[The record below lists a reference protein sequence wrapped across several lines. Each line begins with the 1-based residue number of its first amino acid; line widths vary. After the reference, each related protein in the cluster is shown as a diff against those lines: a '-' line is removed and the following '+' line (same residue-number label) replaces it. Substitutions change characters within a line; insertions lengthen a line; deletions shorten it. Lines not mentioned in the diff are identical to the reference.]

1 MKELEITLQQEETR
15 QKERRI
21 YIDKALLAEELGVD
35 DSQWN
40 DIDGNELAA
49 VIVRLQ
55 ERGLVRE
62 EFFETYTIGGVSNIR
77 VVGLNKGTDTSYAS
91 PLRKSTTKYPKR
103 LFEKGH
109 KLAEYFGMNG
119 THNEYGDD

>member
-1 MKELEITLQQEETR
+1 MKGLEITLQQEETR

-21 YIDKALLAEELGVD
+21 YIDEALLAEELGID

-49 VIVRLQ
+49 AIVRLQ

-62 EFFETYTIGGVSNIR
+62 EFFEAYAIGGVSNIR

>member
-15 QKERRI
+15 QKERQI
-21 YIDKALLAEELGVD
+21 YIDEALLAEELSID

-49 VIVRLQ
+49 AIVRLQ

-62 EFFETYTIGGVSNIR
+62 EFFEAYAIGGVSNIR

>member
-21 YIDKALLAEELGVD
+21 YIDEALLAEELSID

-49 VIVRLQ
+49 AIVRLQ

-109 KLAEYFGMNG
+109 RLAEYFGMNG
-119 THNEYGDD
+119 SHNEYGDD

>member
-15 QKERRI
+15 QKERQI
-21 YIDKALLAEELGVD
+21 YIDKTLLAEELGID

-49 VIVRLQ
+49 AIVRLQ

>member
-21 YIDKALLAEELGVD
+21 YIDEALLAKELGID
-35 DSQWN
+35 DSQWD

-49 VIVRLQ
+49 TIVRLQ

-77 VVGLNKGTDTSYAS
+77 IIGLEQSTDTFYAS

>member
-21 YIDKALLAEELGVD
+21 YIDEALLTEELGID
-35 DSQWN
+35 DSQWEN
-40 DIDGNELAA
+40 LDGNQLAA
-49 VIVRLQ
+49 AIIKLQ

-77 VVGLNKGTDTSYAS
+77 VVGLNKSTDTFYAS

>member
-1 MKELEITLQQEETR
+1 
-15 QKERRI
+15 
-21 YIDKALLAEELGVD
+21 
-35 DSQWN
+35 QWN
-40 DIDGNELAA
+40 DIDGDELAA
-49 VIVRLQ
+49 AIVRLQ

-77 VVGLNKGTDTSYAS
+77 IIGLDKGDDTFYAL
-91 PLRKSTTKYPKR
+91 PLRKSTTKHPKR

-119 THNEYGDD
+119 THNEYGDEKRADGRRLNEFNRGYFPEHSYIFRYNIYCYSILF

>member
-21 YIDKALLAEELGVD
+21 YIDEALLAEELGIY

-49 VIVRLQ
+49 AIVRLQ

-77 VVGLNKGTDTSYAS
+77 VVGLNKSTDTSYAS

>member
-21 YIDKALLAEELGVD
+21 YIDEALLAGELGID

-49 VIVRLQ
+49 AIVRLQ

>member
-21 YIDKALLAEELGVD
+21 YIDEALLAEELSID

-49 VIVRLQ
+49 AIVRLQ

-119 THNEYGDD
+119 SHNEYGDD

>member
-15 QKERRI
+15 QKERQI
-21 YIDKALLAEELGVD
+21 YIDEALLAEELSID

-49 VIVRLQ
+49 AIVRLQ

-119 THNEYGDD
+119 SHNEYGDD

>member
-15 QKERRI
+15 QKERQI
-21 YIDKALLAEELGVD
+21 YIDEALLAEELGID

-49 VIVRLQ
+49 AIVRLQ
-55 ERGLVRE
+55 ERGPVRE

>member
-21 YIDKALLAEELGVD
+21 YIDEALLAEELGID

-49 VIVRLQ
+49 AIVRLQ

-62 EFFETYTIGGVSNIR
+62 EFFEAYAIGGVSNIR

>member
-15 QKERRI
+15 QKERQI
-21 YIDKALLAEELGVD
+21 YIDKTLLAEELGID
-35 DSQWN
+35 DSQWE
-40 DIDGNELAA
+40 DLDGNQLAA
-49 VIVRLQ
+49 AIVRLQ

-77 VVGLNKGTDTSYAS
+77 VIGLDKGPDTSYAS

>member
-21 YIDKALLAEELGVD
+21 YIDEALLAEELGID

-49 VIVRLQ
+49 AIVRLQ

-77 VVGLNKGTDTSYAS
+77 VVGLNKGTDTSYAL

>member
-21 YIDKALLAEELGVD
+21 YIDEALLAEELGID

-49 VIVRLQ
+49 AIVRLQ

-109 KLAEYFGMNG
+109 NLAEYFGMNG
-119 THNEYGDD
+119 THNEYGED

>member
-21 YIDKALLAEELGVD
+21 YIDEALLAEELGVD

>member
-21 YIDKALLAEELGVD
+21 YIDEALLAKELGID